1 MLRYITKRLLQMVV
15 VLLGVVLLVFIL
27 SRASGDPIPS
37 LLGENY
43 TQEQYDAKYEE
54 LGFDDPIVVQYI
66 KYVIGI
72 VTKLDLGTSYN
83 TKRAVSTEI
92 FYRFPVSLRQA
103 VLTLLWAVPFG
114 VFCGLISAVKQYS
127 WADYTLT
134 TLAMFMASMPS
145 FWVSL
150 MLMLLLSLKLG
161 WLPATGLDTWKGYII
176 PIMALGLR
184 PVATFTRMT
193 RSSMLEVI
201 RQDYIRT
208 ARSKGLAYRKVILR
222 HALRNAA
229 IPVVTSIGSTF
240 SVIVGG
246 SAVVENIFN
255 IPGLGSFLIYS
266 IGIGDYPCVQ
276 GGVLLFSCVVCCMNL
291 LVDIAYMIIDPRI
304 KDKKGFGGRKRKIK
318 AAKAVPQTAAAGGN

>member
-1 MLRYITKRLLQMVV
+1 M
-15 VLLGVVLLVFIL
+15 
-27 SRASGDPIPS
+27 
-37 LLGENY
+37 
-43 TQEQYDAKYEE
+43 
-54 LGFDDPIVVQYI
+54 
-66 KYVIGI
+66 
-72 VTKLDLGTSYN
+72 GTSYS

-92 FYRFPVSLRQA
+92 FSRLPVSLRQA

-114 VFCGLISAVKQYS
+114 VFCGLVSAVKQYS
-127 WADYTLT
+127 IADYTLT

-161 WLPATGLDTWKGYII
+161 WLPATGLDTWKGYVI

-208 ARSKGLAYRKVILR
+208 ARSKGLAYRTVILR
-222 HALRNAA
+222 HALQNAA

-255 IPGLGSFLIYS
+255 INGLGSFLIYS
-266 IGIGDYPCVQ
+266 IGVGDYPCVQ
-276 GGVLLFSCVVCCMNL
+276 GGVMVFSVIVCCMNL
-291 LVDIAYMIIDPRI
+291 LVDILYMIIDPRI
-304 KDKKGFGGRKRKIK
+304 KDKKAGRAKKIVTV
-318 AAKAVPQTAAAGGN
+318 AKTAPQTAAAGGK

>member
-1 MLRYITKRLLQMVV
+1 MVV
-15 VLLGVVLLVFIL
+15 VLLGVVLFVFIL

-43 TQEQYDAKYEE
+43 TQEQYQAKYEE
-54 LGFDDPIVVQYI
+54 LGFDKPIVVQYI
-66 KYVIGI
+66 KYVWGI
-72 VTKLDLGTSYN
+72 VTELDLGTSYA
-83 TKRAVSTEI
+83 TKRAVSEEI

-127 WADYTLT
+127 IADYTLT

-161 WLPATGLDTWKGYII
+161 WLPATGLDTWKGYVI
-176 PIMALGLR
+176 PVLALGLR

-208 ARSKGLAYRKVILR
+208 ARSKGLAYSTVIMR
-222 HALRNAA
+222 HALRNAS

-291 LVDIAYMIIDPRI
+291 IVDILYMIIDPRI
-304 KDKKGFGGRKRKIK
+304 KDKKAGKAKRRT
-318 AAKAVPQTAAAGGN
+318 APPKAVPQTAAAGGK

>member
-1 MLRYITKRLLQMVV
+1 MLKYITRRLLQMVI
-15 VLLGVVLLVFIL
+15 VLLGVVLFVFIL
-27 SRASGDPIPS
+27 SRVSGDPIPE
-37 LLGENY
+37 LLGGNY
-43 TQEQYDAKYEE
+43 TQEQYDAKYVE
-54 LGFDDPIVVQYI
+54 LGFDKPIVIQYFN
-66 KYVIGI
+66 YVKNI
-72 VTKLDLGTSYN
+72 VTKLDMGVSYS

-92 FYRFPVSLRQA
+92 FSRLPVSLRQA

-127 WADYTLT
+127 IADYTLT

-145 FWVSL
+145 FWISL

-161 WLPATGLDTWKGYII
+161 WLPATFDETWKGYVI
-176 PIMALGLR
+176 PIVALGLR

-208 ARSKGLAYRKVILR
+208 ARSKGLAYRTVIMR

-276 GGVLLFSCVVCCMNL
+276 GGVLVFSVVVCCMNL
-291 LVDIAYMIIDPRI
+291 LVDILYMIIDPRI
-304 KDKKGFGGRKRKIK
+304 KDKKSGGRKKRIKVPK
-318 AAKAVPQTAAAGGN
+318 AAPQTAAGGNG

>member
-1 MLRYITKRLLQMVV
+1 MLKYITRRLLQMVI
-15 VLLGVVLLVFIL
+15 VLLGVVLFVFIL
-27 SRASGDPIPS
+27 SRVSGDPIPE
-37 LLGENY
+37 LLGGNY
-43 TQEQYDAKYEE
+43 TQEQYDAKYVE
-54 LGFDDPIVVQYI
+54 LGFDKPIIIQYFN
-66 KYVIGI
+66 YVKNII
-72 VTKLDLGTSYN
+72 TDLDMGTSYS

-92 FYRFPVSLRQA
+92 FSRLPVSLRQA

-114 VFCGLISAVKQYS
+114 VFCGLVSAVKQYS
-127 WADYTLT
+127 IADYTLT

-161 WLPATGLDTWKGYII
+161 WLPATGLDTWKGYVI

-208 ARSKGLAYRKVILR
+208 ARSKGLAYRTVILR
-222 HALRNAA
+222 HALQNAA

-255 IPGLGSFLIYS
+255 INGLGSFLIYS
-266 IGIGDYPCVQ
+266 IGVGDYPCVQ
-276 GGVLLFSCVVCCMNL
+276 GGVMVFSVIVCCMNL
-291 LVDIAYMIIDPRI
+291 LVDILYMIIDPRI
-304 KDKKGFGGRKRKIK
+304 KDKKAGRAKKIVTV
-318 AAKAVPQTAAAGGN
+318 AKTAPQTAAAGGK

>member
-1 MLRYITKRLLQMVV
+1 MSRYIIKRLLQMVV
-15 VLLGVVLLVFIL
+15 VLLGVILFVFIL

-43 TQEQYDAKYEE
+43 SQEDYDAMYEK
-54 LGFDDPIVVQYI
+54 LGFDKPYAVQYLN
-66 KYVIGI
+66 YVKGI
-72 VTKLDLGTSYN
+72 VTRLDLGTSYS
-83 TKRAVSTEI
+83 TKREVSKEV
-92 FYRFPVSLRQA
+92 FSRFPVSLRQA
-103 VLTLLWAVPFG
+103 LCTLLWAVPFG

-127 WADYTLT
+127 VADYSLT
-134 TLAMFMASMPS
+134 TLAMLMASFPS
-145 FWVSL
+145 FWASL
-150 MLMLLLSLKLG
+150 MLMLLLSLKLQL
-161 WLPATGLDTWKGYII
+161 LPATGLNSWKGYIMPCI
-176 PIMALGLR
+176 ALGLR

-208 ARSKGLAYRKVILR
+208 ARSKGLAYRKVITR
-222 HALRNAA
+222 HALRNAS
-229 IPVVTSIGSTF
+229 IPIVTTVGSTF

-255 IPGLGSFLIYS
+255 IPGLGSFMIYS

-276 GGVLLFSCVVCCMNL
+276 GGVLVFSVLVCLMNL

-304 KDKKGFGGRKRKIK
+304 KDRKGFGKRSRLKK
-318 AAKAVPQTAAAGGN
+318 KTAAKAA